1 MRLHPWYEAAGADI
15 TWTPRRRHTTVVS
28 SPGRDL
34 DDVVVWFHVSLHA
47 GSCAVHALAGHA
59 ARRPWGQCED
69 CRRCP
74 ERLPAGAL

>member
-34 DDVVVWFHVSLHA
+34 DDVVV
-47 GSCAVHALAGHA
+47 
-59 ARRPWGQCED
+59 
-69 CRRCP
+69 
-74 ERLPAGAL
+74 